1 MADVSADHPPAGFPA
16 PGAATPLLHHGH
28 RGDCGHHQAPGPRTP
43 AGVGRTVP
51 GPQAAPADTP
61 PARPPPAA
69 DAAGLESVT
78 YEKHLF
84 SRTSRRSP
92 AGPKARPHKRPRA
105 PARPATQ

>member
-1 MADVSADHPPAGFPA
+1 MYRPTIRRPDSRPPGPPPRCSITATAATAATTRHRVPA
-16 PGAATPLLHHGH
+16 P
-28 RGDCGHHQAPGPRTP
+28 P